1 MEKVIGVEKAA
12 MLVRLYNQANTID
25 TCAKLLQQQRM
36 AIVEKIYS
44 ACDMLDVPVDSLKV
58 LLVEGKVEWPDPIEK
73 EEEEAEK
80 E

>member
-44 ACDMLDVPVDSLKV
+44 ACDMLDVPVDNLKV
-58 LLVEGKVEWPDPIEK
+58 LLVEGKVEWRSK
-73 EEEEAEK
+73 CL
-80 E
+80 